1 MMLEEQVKDSRSLA
15 IQKVQNVM
23 RNMQQ
28 THIAELFPIMDSRE
42 TTEGSEEQIICRIC
56 HTGGEEVL
64 IAPCKCIGSTQFVHA
79 TCLLTW
85 FKKSVK
91 NQCELCQHS
100 VPIRKK
106 TKPVSEVSFLKINKD
121 FIETIFLSVVYNL
134 ITDKS
139 NVPVLRNIFCK
150 WS

>member
-1 MMLEEQVKDSRSLA
+1 MLEEQVKDSRSLA
-15 IQKVQNVM
+15 IQKVRNVM

-56 HTGGEEVL
+56 HTGGEEAL

-100 VPIRKK
+100 VPIQKK
-106 TKPVSEVSFLKINKD
+106 TKPVSEVSFLKN
-121 FIETIFLSVVYNL
+121 Y
-134 ITDKS
+134 
-139 NVPVLRNIFCK
+139 LRFH
-150 WS
+150 